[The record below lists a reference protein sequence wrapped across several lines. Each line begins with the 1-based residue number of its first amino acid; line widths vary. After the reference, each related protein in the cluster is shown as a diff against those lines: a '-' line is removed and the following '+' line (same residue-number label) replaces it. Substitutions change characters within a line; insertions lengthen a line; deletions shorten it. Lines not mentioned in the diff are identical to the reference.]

1 MARWIDGCIDTF
13 LDGLI
18 NKIIAGCIS
27 GWMNRFSEAFRYFRL
42 QAGAGSSDSLAQEAA
57 SIFIFTITYKCTR
70 DYQGNP
76 YSNPCIPDSCR
87 WCQ

>member
-1 MARWIDGCIDTF
+1 MDTF

-27 GWMNRFSEAFRYFRL
+27 GWMNRFSVAFRYFRL
-42 QAGAGSSDSLAQEAA
+42 QSGAGSSDSLAQEAA

-70 DYQGNP
+70 DTKVIPIATLVFQIPADGAGN
-76 YSNPCIPDSCR
+76 R
-87 WCQ
+87 